1 MPQFSSWLCACV
13 YIDTATISHSP
24 LQAWSQN
31 GRHTV
36 NRPSPVPLRT
46 STREAVM
53 ALVKRFS
60 FESSFWSSYELARID
75 VRAAGGRGD
84 QCPCHDD
91 DHDQGQN
98 QEHNQPSL
106 NTVDVNS
113 NIKDKVQGS
122 RIASP
127 RQVGQITATANSK
140 RAAGDWA
147 ENPAVTVRAS
157 AP

>member
-1 MPQFSSWLCACV
+1 
-13 YIDTATISHSP
+13 
-24 LQAWSQN
+24 
-31 GRHTV
+31 
-36 NRPSPVPLRT
+36 
-46 STREAVM
+46 M

-84 QCPCHDD
+84 QCQCQDD

-106 NTVDVNS
+106 NTEDVNL

-140 RAAGDWA
+140 RAFGDWA